1 MMLSESG
8 KCLTREIKL
17 SGSLRMLQRLFVMR
31 PLWGCAQSQELLTYL
46 RLIFQTE
53 MDGVIQISVAKGK
66 DI

>member
-1 MMLSESG
+1 
-8 KCLTREIKL
+8 
-17 SGSLRMLQRLFVMR
+17 MLQRLFVMR